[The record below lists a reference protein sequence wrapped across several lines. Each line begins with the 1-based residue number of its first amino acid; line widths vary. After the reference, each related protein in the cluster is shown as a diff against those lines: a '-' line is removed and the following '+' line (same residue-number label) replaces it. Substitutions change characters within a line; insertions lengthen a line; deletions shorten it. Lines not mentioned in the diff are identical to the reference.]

1 MKGHGPG
8 TDLCHKMFPL
18 AGGSVAWGYYT
29 VDKMISESVNDGTA
43 ETLQAG
49 EANMNL
55 EYATSQ

>member
-1 MKGHGPG
+1 MALAQSFVLKCVPWLEAVLHGD
-8 TDLCHKMFPL
+8 TIL
-18 AGGSVAWGYYT
+18 
-29 VDKMISESVNDGTA
+29 DKMISESMNDGTA